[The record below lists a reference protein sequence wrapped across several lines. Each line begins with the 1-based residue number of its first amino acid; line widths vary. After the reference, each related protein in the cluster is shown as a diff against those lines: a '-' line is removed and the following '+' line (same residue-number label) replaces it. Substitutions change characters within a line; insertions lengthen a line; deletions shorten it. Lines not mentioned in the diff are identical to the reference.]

1 MKLLF
6 NKMIV
11 TAAFTLFASS
21 TNAQKTTVAMTP
33 WASDK
38 GYWVIESNIHDPM
51 NHIVRFYTNENVLL
65 HTEYL
70 SGVKLNIDKRK
81 VKMKLKK
88 ALEETWLLC
97 EQHKKPDAISGYIS
111 AMFLCLSLCRVSLIA
126 FSFRS
131 SSENDHTTIL

>member
-1 MKLLF
+1 MRKNFIIKYSAMKLLIS
-6 NKMIV
+6 KMIV
-11 TAAFTLFASS
+11 TAALVLFTSS
-21 TNAQKTTVAMTP
+21 TYAQKNRIAQEP
-33 WASDK
+33 WVSDK
-38 GYWVIESNIHDPM
+38 GYWVIENNIHDPM
-51 NHIVRFYTNENVLL
+51 NHIVRFYSNESMLL

-111 AMFLCLSLCRVSLIA
+111 A
-126 FSFRS
+126 
-131 SSENDHTTIL
+131 ILK